1 VDRSE
6 NMRRIRSKDTKPEKI
21 VRSMLHKLGYRFRL
35 HRRDLP
41 GQPDLV
47 FVSRRKVIFV
57 NGCFWHMHNCR
68 KGQRAPIT
76 NAEFWKT
83 KRQRTADRDRR
94 TLRVLAADG
103 WKVYVVWECAM
114 KDPTALRSRL
124 ETFLAYGNMQRK
136 RRKGS

>member
-1 VDRSE
+1 MNRSE
-6 NMRRIRSKDTKPEKI
+6 NMRRIRSKDTKPEKL

-68 KGQRAPIT
+68 KGRRAPKT
-76 NAEFWKT
+76 NAVFWQT
-83 KRQRTADRDRR
+83 KRQRTADRDSR
-94 TLRVLAADG
+94 TLKALVGDG
-103 WKVYVVWECAM
+103 WKAYVVWECA
-114 KDPTALRSRL
+114 LRDLVTLQNRL
-124 ETFLAYGNMQRK
+124 EAFLSQENPRK
-136 RRKGS
+136 RR